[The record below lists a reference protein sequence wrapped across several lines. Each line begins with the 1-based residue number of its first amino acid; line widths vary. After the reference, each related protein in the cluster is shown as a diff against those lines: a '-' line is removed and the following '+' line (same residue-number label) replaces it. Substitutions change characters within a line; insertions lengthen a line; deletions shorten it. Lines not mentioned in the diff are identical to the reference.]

1 MKDKIATILSA
12 GPAIEKI
19 VVNEDTNKDCL
30 LAISLLLGAI
40 DIVDDS
46 GTDGI
51 IIERQDSV
59 TDTELNNPKLI
70 KIGIGCKDNAALRCF
85 DIPNVD
91 SANASS
97 VVVQMLK
104 YFDLYDVAVAHY
116 PWVEYY
122 HMNYTSGQKDYAV
135 RQCLLVR
142 PSSKSQYI
150 DFGVNLSKRLSPNLT
165 APIENF
171 LLSSFFQDATFT
183 ELEIKVLTGI
193 GRSMIEE
200 LASVEQVGNILE
212 RCDIYYIGE
221 DENRIKVF
229 DSSDVITAE
238 QNSTSYV
245 NEWLNNSD
253 DYDVSVVVSNDTRG
267 DGLSFFRRND
277 NPSIDFSKL
286 QRHPGVIYASAE
298 GRLVKTSDKIDKDRR
313 KELIERAMT

>member
-1 MKDKIATILSA
+1 M
-12 GPAIEKI
+12 
-19 VVNEDTNKDCL
+19 
-30 LAISLLLGAI
+30 
-40 DIVDDS
+40 
-46 GTDGI
+46 
-51 IIERQDSV
+51 
-59 TDTELNNPKLI
+59 
-70 KIGIGCKDNAALRCF
+70 
-85 DIPNVD
+85 
-91 SANASS
+91 
-97 VVVQMLK
+97 
-104 YFDLYDVAVAHY
+104 
-116 PWVEYY
+116 
-122 HMNYTSGQKDYAV
+122 
-135 RQCLLVR
+135 
-142 PSSKSQYI
+142 
-150 DFGVNLSKRLSPNLT
+150 
-165 APIENF
+165 
-171 LLSSFFQDATFT
+171 LSSFFQDATFT

-200 LASVEQVGNILE
+200 LANVEQVGNILE